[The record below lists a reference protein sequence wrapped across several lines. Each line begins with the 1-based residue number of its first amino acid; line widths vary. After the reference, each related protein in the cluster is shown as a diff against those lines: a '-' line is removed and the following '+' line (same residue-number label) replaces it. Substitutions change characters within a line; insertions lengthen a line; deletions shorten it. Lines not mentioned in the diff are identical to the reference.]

1 MTRHAYL
8 IMAHNEPQLLDALL
22 KALDDK
28 RNDIFIH
35 IDAKA
40 GFDYASYKPYFS
52 KIHYIANRI
61 DGRWGDF
68 SLVEIEFA
76 LIRAAVRLG
85 QYSHFHLLSGVD
97 LPVKSQDFIHEYCK
111 ANPNTLFI
119 GYAQNVTDHELSW
132 RSQHRFLF
140 SRSFKSGSA
149 IKKITRALVA
159 RIQSLVKYTRYPLT
173 VKKGSQWWSITS
185 DFAKYLLGN
194 EQQIRHYFQGT
205 YCPDE
210 MVVQTLCW
218 NSPFRHNICSVTDEF
233 HGCKR
238 YIPWRNG
245 SLMPFTD
252 HDFTLMQHPDFWF
265 ARKFSPSDF
274 PQYYNCFKTICK

>member
-1 MTRHAYL
+1 MKRHAYL

-22 KALDDK
+22 KALDNE
-28 RNDIFIH
+28 RNDIYLH

-40 GFDYASYKPYFS
+40 GFDCASYQPVFS
-52 KIHYIANRI
+52 KVHYIQNRI

-76 LIRAAVRLG
+76 LIRAAVQLG

-97 LPVKSQDFIHEYCK
+97 LPVKSQVFIHDYCN
-111 ANPNTLFI
+111 AHPQTLFI
-119 GYAQNVTDHELSW
+119 GYAQNVTNSELAW
-132 RSQHRFLF
+132 RSQHRFLY
-140 SRSFKSGSA
+140 SRSFKSGST
-149 IKKITRALVA
+149 IKKITRALIA
-159 RIQSLVKYTRYPLT
+159 RIQSLFKYTRYPLT

-185 DFAKYLLGN
+185 DFAKYLLDN

-210 MVVQTLCW
+210 MVIQTLCW
-218 NSPFRHNICSVTDEF
+218 NSPFRHKICSVTDEF

-238 YIPWRNG
+238 YIPWHNG

-265 ARKFSPSDF
+265 ARKFSSSDL
-274 PQYYNCFKTICK
+274 PQWHRIFQL

>member
-8 IMAHNEPQLLDALL
+8 VMAHNEPQLLDALL

-40 GFDYASYKPYFS
+40 GFDYASYKPHFS

-149 IKKITRALVA
+149 IKK
-159 RIQSLVKYTRYPLT
+159 SLAH
-173 VKKGSQWWSITS
+173 S
-185 DFAKYLLGN
+185 
-194 EQQIRHYFQGT
+194 
-205 YCPDE
+205 
-210 MVVQTLCW
+210 
-218 NSPFRHNICSVTDEF
+218 
-233 HGCKR
+233 
-238 YIPWRNG
+238 
-245 SLMPFTD
+245 
-252 HDFTLMQHPDFWF
+252 
-265 ARKFSPSDF
+265 
-274 PQYYNCFKTICK
+274 

>member
-1 MTRHAYL
+1 MKRHAYL

-22 KALDDK
+22 KALDNE
-28 RNDIFIH
+28 RNDIYLH

-40 GFDYASYKPYFS
+40 GFDCASYQPVFS
-52 KIHYIANRI
+52 KVHYIQNRI

-76 LIRAAVRLG
+76 LIRAAVQLG

-97 LPVKSQDFIHEYCK
+97 LPVKSQVFIHDYCN
-111 ANPNTLFI
+111 AHPQTLFI
-119 GYAQNVTDHELSW
+119 GYAQNVTNSELAW
-132 RSQHRFLF
+132 RSQHRFLY
-140 SRSFKSGSA
+140 SRSFKSGST

-185 DFAKYLLGN
+185 DFAKYLLDN

-210 MVVQTLCW
+210 MVIQTLCW
-218 NSPFRHNICSVTDEF
+218 NSPFRHKICSVTDEF

-238 YIPWRNG
+238 YIPWHNG

-265 ARKFSPSDF
+265 ARKFSSSDL
-274 PQYYNCFKTICK
+274 PQWHRIFQL

>member
-1 MTRHAYL
+1 MKRHAYL

-22 KALDDK
+22 KALDNE
-28 RNDIFIH
+28 RNDIYLH

-40 GFDYASYKPYFS
+40 GFDCASYQPVFS
-52 KIHYIANRI
+52 KVHYIQNRI

-76 LIRAAVRLG
+76 LIRAAVQLG

-97 LPVKSQDFIHEYCK
+97 LPVKSQVFIHDYCN
-111 ANPNTLFI
+111 AHPQTLFI
-119 GYAQNVTDHELSW
+119 GYAQNVTNSELAW
-132 RSQHRFLF
+132 RSQHRFLY
-140 SRSFKSGSA
+140 SRSFKSGST
-149 IKKITRALVA
+149 IKKITRALIA
-159 RIQSLVKYTRYPLT
+159 RIQSLFKYTRYPLT

-185 DFAKYLLGN
+185 DFVKYLLDN

-210 MVVQTLCW
+210 MVIQTLCW
-218 NSPFRHNICSVTDEF
+218 NSPFRHKICSVTDEF

-238 YIPWRNG
+238 YIPWHNG

-265 ARKFSPSDF
+265 ARKFSSSDL
-274 PQYYNCFKTICK
+274 PQWHRIFQL

>member
-1 MTRHAYL
+1 MKRHAYL

-22 KALDDK
+22 KALDNE
-28 RNDIFIH
+28 RNDIYLH

-40 GFDYASYKPYFS
+40 GFDCASYQPVFS
-52 KIHYIANRI
+52 KVHYIQNRI

-76 LIRAAVRLG
+76 LIRAAVQLG

-97 LPVKSQDFIHEYCK
+97 LPVKSQVFIHDYCN
-111 ANPNTLFI
+111 AHPQTLFI
-119 GYAQNVTDHELSW
+119 GYAQNVTNSELAW
-132 RSQHRFLF
+132 RSQHRFLY
-140 SRSFKSGSA
+140 SRSFKSGST
-149 IKKITRALVA
+149 IKKITRALIA
-159 RIQSLVKYTRYPLT
+159 RIQSLFKYTRYPLT

-185 DFAKYLLGN
+185 DFAKYLLDN

-210 MVVQTLCW
+210 MVIQTLCW
-218 NSPFRHNICSVTDEF
+218 NSPFRHKICSVTDEF

-238 YIPWRNG
+238 YIPWHNG

-252 HDFTLMQHPDFWF
+252 YDFTLMQHPDFWF
-265 ARKFSPSDF
+265 ARKFSSSDL
-274 PQYYNCFKTICK
+274 PQWHRIFQL

>member
-8 IMAHNEPQLLDALL
+8 VMAHNEPQLLDALL

-40 GFDYASYKPYFS
+40 GFDYASYKPHFS

-132 RSQHRFLF
+132 RSQHRFLY
-140 SRSFKSGSA
+140 SRSFKSGSP

-159 RIQSLVKYTRYPLT
+159 RIQSLFKYTRYPLT

-185 DFAKYLLGN
+185 DFAKYLLDN

-210 MVVQTLCW
+210 MVIQTLCW
-218 NSPFRHNICSVTDEF
+218 NSPFRHKICSVTDEF

-238 YIPWRNG
+238 YIPWHNG

-265 ARKFSPSDF
+265 ARKFSSSDL
-274 PQYYNCFKTICK
+274 PQWHRIFQL

>member
-1 MTRHAYL
+1 MD
-8 IMAHNEPQLLDALL
+8 NE
-22 KALDDK
+22 
-28 RNDIFIH
+28 RNDIYLH

-40 GFDYASYKPYFS
+40 GFDCASYHPVFS
-52 KIHYIANRI
+52 KVHYIQNRI

-76 LIRAAVRLG
+76 LIRAAVQLG
-85 QYSHFHLLSGVD
+85 QYSHLHLLSGVD
-97 LPVKSQDFIHEYCK
+97 LPVKSQDFIHDYCQ

-119 GYAQNVTDHELSW
+119 GYAQNVTEREISW

-140 SRSFKSGSA
+140 SRNFQTA
-149 IKKITRALVA
+149 FALKKIIRALVA
-159 RIQSLVKYTRYPLT
+159 RIQSLFKYTRYPLT

-185 DFAKYLLGN
+185 DFAKYLLDN

-210 MVVQTLCW
+210 LVVQTLCW
-218 NSPFRHNICSVTDEF
+218 NSPFRYNIYSVSDEF

-245 SLMPFTD
+245 SLTPFTD

-265 ARKFSPSDF
+265 ARKFSSSDL
-274 PQYYNCFKTICK
+274 PQWHRIFQL

>member
-119 GYAQNVTDHELSW
+119 GYAQNVTNSELVW
-132 RSQHRFLF
+132 RSQHWFLF

>member
-1 MTRHAYL
+1 MKRHAYL
-8 IMAHNEPQLLDALL
+8 IMAHNEPQVLDALL
-22 KALDDK
+22 KALDNE
-28 RNDIFIH
+28 RNDIYLH

-40 GFDYASYKPYFS
+40 GFDCASYQPVFS
-52 KIHYIANRI
+52 KVHYIQNRI

-76 LIRAAVRLG
+76 LIRAAVQLG

-97 LPVKSQDFIHEYCK
+97 LPVKSQVFIHDYCN
-111 ANPNTLFI
+111 AHPQTLFI
-119 GYAQNVTDHELSW
+119 GYAQNVTNSELAW
-132 RSQHRFLF
+132 RSQHRFLY
-140 SRSFKSGSA
+140 SRSFKSGST
-149 IKKITRALVA
+149 IKKITRALIA
-159 RIQSLVKYTRYPLT
+159 RIQSLFKYTRYPLT

-185 DFAKYLLGN
+185 DFAKYLLDN

-210 MVVQTLCW
+210 MVIQTLCW
-218 NSPFRHNICSVTDEF
+218 NSPFRHKICSVTDEF

-238 YIPWRNG
+238 YIPWHNG

-265 ARKFSPSDF
+265 ARKFSSSDL
-274 PQYYNCFKTICK
+274 PQWHRIFQL

>member
-8 IMAHNEPQLLDALL
+8 VMAHNEPQLLDALL

-40 GFDYASYKPYFS
+40 GFDYASYKPHFS

-265 ARKFSPSDF
+265 ARKFSSSNL
-274 PQYYNCFKTICK
+274 PQWHRIFQL

>member
-1 MTRHAYL
+1 MKRHAYL

-22 KALDDK
+22 KALDNE
-28 RNDIFIH
+28 RNDIYLH

-40 GFDYASYKPYFS
+40 GFDCASYQPVFS
-52 KIHYIANRI
+52 KVHYIQNRI

-76 LIRAAVRLG
+76 LIRAAVQLG
-85 QYSHFHLLSGVD
+85 QYSHLHLLSGVD
-97 LPVKSQDFIHEYCK
+97 LPVKSQVFIHDYCN
-111 ANPNTLFI
+111 AHPQTLFI
-119 GYAQNVTDHELSW
+119 GYAQNVTNSELAW
-132 RSQHRFLF
+132 RSQHRFLY
-140 SRSFKSGSA
+140 SRSFKSGST
-149 IKKITRALVA
+149 IKKITRALIA
-159 RIQSLVKYTRYPLT
+159 RIQSLFKYTRYPLT

-185 DFAKYLLGN
+185 DFAKYLLDN

-210 MVVQTLCW
+210 MVIQTLCW
-218 NSPFRHNICSVTDEF
+218 NSPFRHKICSVTDEF

-238 YIPWRNG
+238 YIPWHNG

-265 ARKFSPSDF
+265 ARKFSSSDL
-274 PQYYNCFKTICK
+274 PQWHRIFQL

>member
-265 ARKFSPSDF
+265 ARKFSSSDL
-274 PQYYNCFKTICK
+274 PQWHRIFQL

>member
-8 IMAHNEPQLLDALL
+8 VMAHNEPQLLDALL

>member
-8 IMAHNEPQLLDALL
+8 VMAHNEPQLLDALL

-40 GFDYASYKPYFS
+40 GFDYASYKPHFS

-76 LIRAAVRLG
+76 LIRAAVQLG
-85 QYSHFHLLSGVD
+85 QYSHLHLLSGVD
-97 LPVKSQDFIHEYCK
+97 LPVKSQDFIHDYCQ

-119 GYAQNVTDHELSW
+119 GYAQNVTEREISW

-140 SRSFKSGSA
+140 SRNFQTA
-149 IKKITRALVA
+149 FALKKIIRALVA
-159 RIQSLVKYTRYPLT
+159 RIQSLFKYTRYPLT

-185 DFAKYLLGN
+185 DFAKYLLDN

-210 MVVQTLCW
+210 LVVQTLCW
-218 NSPFRHNICSVTDEF
+218 NSPFRYNIYSVSDEF

-245 SLMPFTD
+245 SLTPFTD

-265 ARKFSPSDF
+265 ARKFSSSDL

>member
-8 IMAHNEPQLLDALL
+8 VMAHNEPQLLDALL

-265 ARKFSPSDF
+265 ARKFSLSDF

>member
-1 MTRHAYL
+1 MKRHAYL

-22 KALDDK
+22 KVLDDE
-28 RNDIFIH
+28 RNDIYLH

-40 GFDYASYKPYFS
+40 GFDCASYQPVFS
-52 KIHYIANRI
+52 KVHYIQNRI

-76 LIRAAVRLG
+76 LIRAAVQLG

-97 LPVKSQDFIHEYCK
+97 LPVKSQVFIHDYCN
-111 ANPNTLFI
+111 AHPQTLFI
-119 GYAQNVTDHELSW
+119 GYAQNVTNSELAW
-132 RSQHRFLF
+132 RSQHRFLY
-140 SRSFKSGSA
+140 SRSFKSGST
-149 IKKITRALVA
+149 IKKITRALIA
-159 RIQSLVKYTRYPLT
+159 RIQSLFKYTRYPLT

-185 DFAKYLLGN
+185 DFAKYLLDN

-210 MVVQTLCW
+210 MVIQTLCW
-218 NSPFRHNICSVTDEF
+218 NSPFRHKICSVTDEF

-238 YIPWRNG
+238 YIPWHNG

-265 ARKFSPSDF
+265 ARKFSSSDL
-274 PQYYNCFKTICK
+274 PQWHRIFQL